1 MKCFLPVHS
10 DPKYYLQSRHHE
22 VLNSWKN
29 QQTLKT
35 VVVKNA
41 IISNLNIS
49 NYLGVTLFD
58 LKRSSVLAQNF
69 RMLRSAKKTFL
80 RYISNGSE
88 TPYVCYFIIFKDC
101 SSLSQ
106 RCKICHI
113 YILICYNSVVLPVLL
128 DPIQNFPNS
137 VVSETHIQGHH
148 INTNMKV
155 KIKSKKFQTFNFNIF
170 WS

>member
-1 MKCFLPVHS
+1 MSHYLTLRGHQYW
-10 DPKYYLQSRHHE
+10 PKISECWE
-22 VLNSWKN
+22 VL
-29 QQTLKT
+29 
-35 VVVKNA
+35 
-41 IISNLNIS
+41 
-49 NYLGVTLFD
+49 
-58 LKRSSVLAQNF
+58 
-69 RMLRSAKKTFL
+69 KKTFL

-128 DPIQNFPNS
+128 DPIQTFPNS

-170 WS
+170 WSWKTSFFQTNNLNITKVVRGCLVGLGWGMCGV